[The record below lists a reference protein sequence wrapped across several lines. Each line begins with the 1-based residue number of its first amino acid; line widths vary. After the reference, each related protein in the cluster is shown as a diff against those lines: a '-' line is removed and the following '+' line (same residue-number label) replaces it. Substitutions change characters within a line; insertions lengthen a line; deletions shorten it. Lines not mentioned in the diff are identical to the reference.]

1 MAGPAWWRRRLLS
14 PILEQMRRGISPEKL
29 ALTIAAGAALG
40 VFPLPGTTMALCFVF
55 AFALR
60 LNQPVIHLTN
70 YLVYPLQ
77 IPLIYL
83 FVRFGE
89 WLVGT
94 PPVSFRVTDLMTA
107 FSSDPLAF
115 VQRFTVTGL
124 HGIAGWFTAG
134 IPLALALYFFLLPL
148 LRRVEN
154 SRVPPAEV
162 PTC

>member
-1 MAGPAWWRRRLLS
+1 MAGSWWRTRVLS
-14 PILEQMRRGISPEKL
+14 PLVEQMRLGITPEKI
-29 ALTIAAGAALG
+29 ALTIASGVALG

-89 WLVGT
+89 WLFGT
-94 PPVSFRVTDLMTA
+94 PPVSFRVTDLAAA

-115 VQRFTVTGL
+115 VQRFAVTGL
-124 HGIAGWFTAG
+124 HGITGWFIVG
-134 IPLALALYFFLLPL
+134 VPLSLGLYVLLLPL
-148 LRRVEN
+148 LRRVGA
-154 SRVPPAEV
+154 SRRASAEV
-162 PTC
+162 VPC